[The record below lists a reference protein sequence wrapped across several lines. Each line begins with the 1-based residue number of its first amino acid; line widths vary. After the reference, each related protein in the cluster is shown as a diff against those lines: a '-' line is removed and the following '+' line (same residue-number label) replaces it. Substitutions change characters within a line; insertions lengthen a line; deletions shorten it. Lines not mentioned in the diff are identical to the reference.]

1 MSITERIVCFLAVCP
16 WALIWFLLAHYLRR
30 HPQQSA
36 QYLIIS
42 RAKLESLD
50 VKKVARF
57 VSSAMFAG
65 LPFILLLPW
74 ASGTKL
80 YYPLQ
85 FGLPTL
91 FALLAI
97 LFVFVFEKPFRK

>member
-16 WALIWFLLAHYLRR
+16 WALIWFLLARYLRR
-30 HPQQSA
+30 HSQQSA

-42 RAKLESLD
+42 RAKLENLD

-65 LPFILLLPW
+65 LPFILLSPW
-74 ASGTKL
+74 ASSTKL

-85 FGLPTL
+85 FGLPIL

-97 LFVFVFEKPFRK
+97 FFVFIFDKPFRK

>member
-16 WALIWFLLAHYLRR
+16 WALIWFLLARYLRR
-30 HPQQSA
+30 HSQQSA

-42 RAKLESLD
+42 RAKLESLN

-57 VSSAMFAG
+57 VSWTMFAG
-65 LPFILLLPW
+65 LPFILLSPW
-74 ASGTKL
+74 ASSTKL

-85 FGLPTL
+85 FGLPVL
-91 FALLAI
+91 FVIIAI

>member
-16 WALIWFLLAHYLRR
+16 WALIWFLLARYLRR
-30 HPQQSA
+30 QSQQSA
-36 QYLIIS
+36 QYLIVS

-57 VSSAMFAG
+57 VSSAMLVG
-65 LPFILLLPW
+65 LPFILLSPW
-74 ASGTKL
+74 ASSTKL

-85 FGLPTL
+85 FGLPIL
-91 FALLAI
+91 FVIIAI
-97 LFVFVFEKPFRK
+97 LFVFVFDKHFLK

>member
-16 WALIWFLLAHYLRR
+16 WALIWFLLARYLRR
-30 HPQQSA
+30 HSQQSA
-36 QYLIIS
+36 QYLIVS

-57 VSSAMFAG
+57 VSSAMLVG
-65 LPFILLLPW
+65 LPFILLSPW
-74 ASGTKL
+74 ASSTKL

-85 FGLPTL
+85 FGLPIL
-91 FALLAI
+91 FVIIAI
-97 LFVFVFEKPFRK
+97 LFVFVFDKHFLK

>member
-16 WALIWFLLAHYLRR
+16 WALIWFLLARYLRR

-36 QYLIIS
+36 KYLIIS
-42 RAKLESLD
+42 RTKQEGLD
-50 VKKVARF
+50 VKKVACF
-57 VSSAMFAG
+57 ISWAMFAG
-65 LPFILLLPW
+65 LPFILLSPW
-74 ASGTKL
+74 ASSTKL

-85 FGLPTL
+85 FGLPIL

-97 LFVFVFEKPFRK
+97 LFVFVFDKPFRK

>member
-16 WALIWFLLAHYLRR
+16 WALIWFLLARYLRR
-30 HPQQSA
+30 HPQPSA
-36 QYLIIS
+36 KYLIMS

-57 VSSAMFAG
+57 VSSAMLVG
-65 LPFILLLPW
+65 LPFILLSPW
-74 ASGTKL
+74 ASSTKL

-85 FGLPTL
+85 FGLPVL
-91 FALLAI
+91 FVIIAI
-97 LFVFVFEKPFRK
+97 LFVFVFDKPFRK

>member
-16 WALIWFLLAHYLRR
+16 WALIWFLLARYLRR
-30 HPQQSA
+30 HPQPSA
-36 QYLIIS
+36 KYLIIS

-50 VKKVARF
+50 VKKVSRF
-57 VSSAMFAG
+57 VSSAMLVG
-65 LPFILLLPW
+65 MPFILLSPW
-74 ASGTKL
+74 ASSTKL

-85 FGLPTL
+85 FGLPIL

-97 LFVFVFEKPFRK
+97 LFVFVFDKPFRK

>member
-16 WALIWFLLAHYLRR
+16 WALIWFLLARYLRR

-36 QYLIIS
+36 KYVIIS
-42 RAKLESLD
+42 KAKLASLD
-50 VKKVARF
+50 VKKVAGF
-57 VSSAMFAG
+57 ISWAMFAG
-65 LPFILLLPW
+65 LPCILLSPW
-74 ASGTKL
+74 ASSTKL

-85 FGLPTL
+85 FGLPIL

-97 LFVFVFEKPFRK
+97 LFVFVFDKPFRK